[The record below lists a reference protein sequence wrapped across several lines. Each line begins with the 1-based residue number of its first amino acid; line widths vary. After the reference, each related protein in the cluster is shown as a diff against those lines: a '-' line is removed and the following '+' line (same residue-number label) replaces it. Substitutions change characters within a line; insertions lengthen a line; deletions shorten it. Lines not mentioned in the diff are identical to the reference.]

1 MLPREQGEGA
11 DEDIA
16 AARHKA
22 PGRERAGGARQ
33 SWLQTPGFQE
43 KTSGVIHMSWSRE
56 ACLWVLVVRAQE
68 GCRLRLS
75 SETSWLSCIWVAF
88 LSLDDRRDDAHH
100 LQVSQD
106 RCGFLFRRRQQGAIF
121 CTTAAGGWVCRA
133 GAMCRG
139 RRDTGVEMDGRIRT
153 DCQRGREVRGLE
165 EGVWLIWGR

>member
-33 SWLQTPGFQE
+33 SWLQTPEFQE

-56 ACLWVLVVRAQE
+56 ACLWVRVLVVRAQE

-88 LSLDDRRDDAHH
+88 LSLDDRRDDAQL

-106 RCGFLFRRRQQGAIF
+106 RCGFLFRRRQQSAIF
-121 CTTAAGGWVCRA
+121 CTTAAGGWVCRV

-153 DCQRGREVRGLE
+153 ARGEVRE
-165 EGVWLIWGR
+165 EGGGG